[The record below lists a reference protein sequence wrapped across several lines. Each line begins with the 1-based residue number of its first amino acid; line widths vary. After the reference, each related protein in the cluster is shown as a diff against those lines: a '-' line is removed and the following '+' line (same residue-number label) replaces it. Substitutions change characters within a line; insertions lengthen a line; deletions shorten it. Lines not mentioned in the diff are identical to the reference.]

1 MTLTISVDTSSLNA
15 LLDEVEEGLGEAV
28 RPAAQAAAQVLYE
41 QVELNVDRIGRQSGN
56 LSNSIYQAY
65 SRDNSGPG
73 RATYHV
79 GWNSRKAP
87 HGWLLENGFIQR
99 YASYVGKDG
108 KWYTAVRPE
117 MQGKPRPRRRA
128 SQAEKDAYYV
138 PRPGGPVQW
147 VGKAFVRNAQSQFE
161 AAMQAATEEILRRIS
176 EKT

>member
-1 MTLTISVDTSSLNA
+1 MTLTISADTSSLNA
-15 LLDEVEEGLGEAV
+15 LFDELEEELDEAV
-28 RPAAQAAAQVLYE
+28 RPAAQAAAQLLYM
-41 QVELNVDRIGRQSGN
+41 QVKSNVDRLGRKSGN

-79 GWNSRKAP
+79 SWNTRKAP
-87 HGWLLENGFIQR
+87 HGHLLENGYIQR
-99 YASYVGKDG
+99 YASYVGRDG

-117 MQGKPRPRRRA
+117 MQGKPKPRRRA

-138 PRPGGPVQW
+138 PRPDGPVQW
-147 VGKAFVRNAQSQFE
+147 VGRAFVRSAQAQFD
-161 AAMQAATEEILRRIS
+161 AAMQAATEELLRRIS

>member
-1 MTLTISVDTSSLNA
+1 MTLTISADTSGLNA
-15 LLDEVEEGLGEAV
+15 LFDELEEDLEEAV

-41 QVELNVDRIGRQSGN
+41 QVRLNVDRIGRQSGN
-56 LSNSIYQAY
+56 LSSSIYQAY

-73 RATYHV
+73 RAAYHV

-108 KWYTAVRPE
+108 RWYTAVRPE
-117 MQGKPRPRRRA
+117 MQGKPKPRRRA